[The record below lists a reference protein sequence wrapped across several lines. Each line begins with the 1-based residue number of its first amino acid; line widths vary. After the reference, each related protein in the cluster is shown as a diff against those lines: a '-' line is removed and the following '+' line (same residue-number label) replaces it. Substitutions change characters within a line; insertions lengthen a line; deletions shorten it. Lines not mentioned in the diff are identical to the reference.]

1 MKRYVK
7 SSKSDSD
14 LVNLLAQTEEGKWV
28 VIFRDITRKQAD
40 AIWDAGFS
48 TGDNRFSIE
57 DETSRRVREMN
68 ERTLRGG
75 M

>member
-7 SSKSDSD
+7 SSRSDSD

-28 VIFRDITRKQAD
+28 VIFRDITRKQAH

>member
-7 SSKSDSD
+7 SSISDSD

-40 AIWDAGFS
+40 AIWRAGFA

-68 ERTLRGG
+68 ERTLRGSR
-75 M
+75 

>member
-7 SSKSDSD
+7 SSISDSD
-14 LVNLLAQTEEGKWV
+14 LVNLLAETVDGKWV
-28 VIFRDITRKQAD
+28 VIFKDITRKQAD
-40 AIWDAGFS
+40 AIWSAGFS

-68 ERTLRGG
+68 ERTLRGNR
-75 M
+75 

>member
-7 SSKSDSD
+7 SSKSSSD
-14 LVNLLAQTEEGKWV
+14 LVNLLAQAEDGKWV
-28 VIFRDITRKQAD
+28 VIFRDITRQQAE
-40 AIWDAGFS
+40 AIWSAGFS

-57 DETSRRVREMN
+57 DETSRWIRETN